1 MNSENRVQWVYASE
15 SNEQLQER
23 YDQWAQ
29 EYDEGMESDFGYV
42 IPRIAAETLQQFVPK
57 ESRVLDAGAG
67 TGLVGVELHRL
78 GYTNLDAMDMSQGM
92 LDEARG
98 KGVYGNLYQM
108 VMGEPLDLETGSY
121 DAAICVGVLTL
132 GHAPVHSLDELA
144 GVSSG
149 RAASWPSPC
158 VPTSTGRTAFAR
170 SSSSLSRMERG
181 SSRTS
186 PGSSWVCRKASPTCS
201 SRSGRTA
208 SGRAESGGRRCR
220 ATLLASRSRGMSIQ
234 QSHRAVLVS
243 TLRSAVMGRGSARR
257 EHERQRQAGHDD
269 RHSCAIRQRSSL
281 TAWPAAQGH
290 RTGRTAGG
298 RPVRVC
304 PRRPC

>member
-121 DAAICVGVLTL
+121 AAAICVGVLTL

-144 GVSSG
+144 RIVRPGGFV
-149 RAASWPSPC
+149 
-158 VPTSTGRTAFAR
+158 AF
-170 SSSSLSRMERG
+170 
-181 SSRTS
+181 
-186 PGSSWVCRKASPTCS
+186 
-201 SRSGRTA
+201 
-208 SGRAESGGRRCR
+208 
-220 ATLLASRSRGMSIQ
+220 
-234 QSHRAVLVS
+234 
-243 TLRSAVMGRGSARR
+243 TLRPDVYRQNGFR
-257 EHERQRQAGHDD
+257 EKQQQLESDG
-269 RHSCAIRQRSSL
+269 
-281 TAWPAAQGH
+281 AWELANVTREFLGMPKGEPDVFFQVWTYRIG
-290 RTGRTAGG
+290 
-298 RPVRVC
+298 
-304 PRRPC
+304 PR